1 MWEES
6 RTESFRCQHHLQT
19 EVMLSGPS
27 FGCTNK
33 QRVQL
38 EANVILKI
46 QYSFQAIPTGTHIP
60 PSQSLTLHSC
70 ISIQMTNLSNLDKTP
85 HSLGYPGGE
94 RKTKKDKSYLNP

>member
-19 EVMLSGPS
+19 EVILSGPS

-46 QYSFQAIPTGTHIP
+46 QQTTEYKKKA
-60 PSQSLTLHSC
+60 L
-70 ISIQMTNLSNLDKTP
+70 MDKKLVVT
-85 HSLGYPGGE
+85 SGE
-94 RKTKKDKSYLNP
+94 RDGRGAK

>member
-46 QYSFQAIPTGTHIP
+46 LSHDVRHTIIILYVSVLSRMWKQ
-60 PSQSLTLHSC
+60 
-70 ISIQMTNLSNLDKTP
+70 NLQIF
-85 HSLGYPGGE
+85 
-94 RKTKKDKSYLNP
+94 